1 MRPERWARLH
11 FLNVANWEAYK
22 DRRKTLRVLK
32 EMVKDFDLL
41 LIRVLVPAPVSRWPS
56 LLRHLGFHHEGR
68 LRKRLFYNGEWVD
81 AETYSILA
89 EEIEGKA
96 EKRRRKRRSRRP
108 GEKVGEIG
116 KEGSQ
121 EKT

>member
-1 MRPERWARLH
+1 
-11 FLNVANWEAYK
+11 VANWEAYK

-32 EMVKDFDLL
+32 EMVSDFNLL

-89 EEIEGKA
+89 EEIEGKV
-96 EKRRRKRRSRRP
+96 EKRKRKRRSRRP
-108 GEKVGEIG
+108 GEEAGKIENEGEK
-116 KEGSQ
+116 KE
-121 EKT
+121 K